1 MTANKKPRDSFTLM
15 AIPERRVGAP
25 ADGDLRAF
33 EQLLAELSAEFIS
46 LPADRVDAAITDA
59 LRRIVGL
66 LRLDRSSLA
75 RLSPESGVALIT
87 HAWVAPDLDLG
98 PPPRRPNPL
107 AYPWIV
113 RRAAS
118 GQPVVFSRVDDLPPE
133 AHVDKETL
141 QRVKAKSAVAMPMS
155 VGGKV
160 EGTLNFGTI
169 RRERVWSEELVARF
183 RVLATIFGN
192 ALAHKRAQEALDQAM
207 EFERLVSRVF
217 AALLKAAP
225 SELDRVIEAGL
236 RDAANCL
243 GAERGT
249 LWRYQEHKAALRK
262 THRWTAESTPVPF
275 DRTVVI
281 PWIGAQL
288 AAGSVVRITRLTDL
302 PPEAAADLKV
312 LQTAGL
318 RSGMIAPVAV
328 EGNIVG
334 ALSFGSVTEE
344 RDWPE
349 ALVPR
354 IQLLGEVF
362 ASVVARREAQQREEL
377 AKAEAAHAA
386 RVTTMGAFA
395 ASLAHELTQPVA
407 AIRSNAESVARLLAQ
422 PQPGIAEARS
432 AVEDILSDDQRAG
445 DLIQKL
451 RRFLRRGEI
460 EREAL
465 ALPEVLEEVVRV
477 ASAEAIGR
485 GVTFTA
491 ERPWEMAHVLGD
503 RVQLQQ
509 VLLNLLLNAFDAVT
523 AQKADARRVEMRTS
537 PGVGGVSIEVRD
549 SGTGMD
555 GEVLKRIF
563 EPFFTTKP
571 RGMGLGLS
579 ISRTIA
585 EAHGG
590 TLSARSTSGAGSTFR
605 LELPALPPG
614 DALPAQRTV

>member
-1 MTANKKPRDSFTLM
+1 MLE
-15 AIPERRVGAP
+15 PETRAVAAP
-25 ADGDLRAF
+25 LRELLEF
-33 EQLLAELSAEFIS
+33 ERLLADLSARFIN
-46 LPADRVDAAITDA
+46 LPAAEIDGAITDA
-59 LRRIVGL
+59 LRRIVGIL
-66 LRLDRSSLA
+66 GVDRSTLYRYPPQTGEAHVTHSWA
-75 RLSPESGVALIT
+75 VEGVPA
-87 HAWVAPDLDLG
+87 AV
-98 PPPRRPNPL
+98 PRDTSQS
-107 AYPWIV
+107 YPWIHPRV
-113 RRAAS
+113 RS
-118 GQPVVFSRVDDLPPE
+118 GQPVVFSRPDDLPPE
-133 AHVDKETL
+133 ADLDKATL
-141 QRVKAKSAVAMPMS
+141 RHRGVKSNVMMPIIVA
-155 VGGKV
+155 GRV
-160 EGTLNFGTI
+160 EGALAIGCL
-169 RRERVWSEELVARF
+169 REERAWPEDLVGRI
-183 RVLATIFGN
+183 RVLATILGN
-192 ALAHKRAQEALDQAM
+192 ALAHKRAQEALDRAM

-217 AALLKAAP
+217 AALLRAAP

-236 RDAANCL
+236 RDAARCL

-249 LWRYQEHKAALRK
+249 LWRYQGHKAALRK
-262 THRWTAESTPVPF
+262 THRWTAESTPVPL

-281 PWIGAQL
+281 PWIGARL
-288 AAGSVVRITRLTDL
+288 AAGSVVRITRLADL
-302 PPEAAADLKV
+302 PPEAAEDLKV
-312 LQTAGL
+312 LQDAGL

-328 EGNIVG
+328 AGNIVG
-334 ALSFGSVTEE
+334 ALSFGSVTDE

-349 ALVPR
+349 ALVAR
-354 IQLLGEVF
+354 VQLLGEVF
-362 ASVVARREAQQREEL
+362 ASVLARREAQQREEL

-422 PQPGIAEARS
+422 PRPGIAEARS
-432 AVEDILSDDQRAG
+432 AVEDILTDDQRAG

-485 GVTFTA
+485 GVAFTA
-491 ERPWEMAHVLGD
+491 QRPWETAQVLGD

-509 VLLNLLLNAFDAVT
+509 VLLNLVLNAFDAVA
-523 AQKADARRVEMRTS
+523 AQKPDARRVEMRTS

-590 TLSARSTSGAGSTFR
+590 TLSARSTPGAGSTFR
-605 LELPALPPG
+605 LELPELPPG
-614 DALPAQRTV
+614 DAAPAQRTA